1 MSFLRCTNFRLYFFI
16 CSVTPCLN
24 QVFRRC
30 FSMENLRAYAEDEA
44 PASSV
49 QPPVTKG
56 PNTSEGLSTSSSTS
70 ASVPSTRTLS
80 GPVQEVST
88 PLQSS
93 SVVSRDKTVSLKD
106 IPPPPPPDEP
116 YELFLARVA
125 CQTLDPAGG
134 TPRPAAAEP
143 VQPPLPLTT
152 VGLRLHTPFPRFEDT
167 SGASIPLV
175 QGPRIR
181 MPLPASCYVPPPQ
194 PWTWSGR
201 GPDVPPLQVRSQAPL
216 LSSMGPVRFPG
227 PSTLAGGPPT
237 EGPLPHLLPP
247 TSSSVSKN
255 AASPSPRAFA
265 DFFRGPRPLLSRRRP
280 QPAWLLRLSS
290 WICRL
295 MRTFIQDLLQPW
307 SRTGK
312 RKFSRTCDCTGSS
325 CKVTLHL
332 SQLWAPLFPR
342 ETWAPTHCGSWAPL
356 ATERR
361 HGLSISP
368 VQNEQAASLA
378 DAAIH
383 ARDHLVTV
391 LDEGTV
397 VPGRLR
403 TPLPAVAGLPLPVA
417 HA

>member
-1 MSFLRCTNFRLYFFI
+1 MSFLRCTNFRIYFFI

-24 QVFRRC
+24 QVFRHC

-44 PASSV
+44 PAPSV

-56 PNTSEGLSTSSSTS
+56 PNTSEGLSTSSSTSSTS

-116 YELFLARVA
+116 YELFMARVA

-143 VQPPLPLTT
+143 VQPPPPLTT
-152 VGLRLHTPFPRFEDT
+152 VGLRLPTPFPRFEDT
-167 SGASIPLV
+167 SWASIPQV

-194 PWTWSGR
+194 PWTWSRR
-201 GPDVPPLQVRSQAPL
+201 GPDVPPLQVHSQAPL
-216 LSSMGPVRFPG
+216 LSSMGPVCFPG

-255 AASPSPRAFA
+255 AASPPPPALSRIFSGGHTPFCPEGGYNQPDYCGSPAESA
-265 DFFRGPRPLLSRRRP
+265 DWWERLSRTSSSRGPGLESANVRGQATVLEAVARWRSTSVNCGFRCSPGKHGPRRTAAAEPLWRPR
-280 QPAWLLRLSS
+280 
-290 WICRL
+290 
-295 MRTFIQDLLQPW
+295 
-307 SRTGK
+307 GV
-312 RKFSRTCDCTGSS
+312 TGS
-325 CKVTLHL
+325 
-332 SQLWAPLFPR
+332 A
-342 ETWAPTHCGSWAPL
+342 
-356 ATERR
+356 
-361 HGLSISP
+361 
-368 VQNEQAASLA
+368 
-378 DAAIH
+378 
-383 ARDHLVTV
+383 
-391 LDEGTV
+391 
-397 VPGRLR
+397 
-403 TPLPAVAGLPLPVA
+403 
-417 HA
+417 

>member
-70 ASVPSTRTLS
+70 VSVPSTRTLS

-143 VQPPLPLTT
+143 VPPPLPLTT
-152 VGLRLHTPFPRFEDT
+152 VGLRLPTPFPRFEDT
-167 SGASIPLV
+167 SWASIPQV
-175 QGPRIR
+175 EGPRIR

-201 GPDVPPLQVRSQAPL
+201 GPDVRPLQVRSQAPL

-255 AASPSPRAFA
+255 AASPPPLR
-265 DFFRGPRPLLSRRRP
+265 FRGFFPGATPPFFQKEATTSVTTAALQLNP
-280 QPAWLLRLSS
+280 QTDENVYPGPPPAVVQDWKAQMFEDMRLYWKQLQVVLPIDIENPYRLSNCLYRYIS
-290 WICRL
+290 IYIG
-295 MRTFIQDLLQPW
+295 F
-307 SRTGK
+307 
-312 RKFSRTCDCTGSS
+312 
-325 CKVTLHL
+325 
-332 SQLWAPLFPR
+332 
-342 ETWAPTHCGSWAPL
+342 L
-356 ATERR
+356 AT
-361 HGLSISP
+361 
-368 VQNEQAASLA
+368 
-378 DAAIH
+378 
-383 ARDHLVTV
+383 HL
-391 LDEGTV
+391 
-397 VPGRLR
+397 
-403 TPLPAVAGLPLPVA
+403 
-417 HA
+417 

>member
-1 MSFLRCTNFRLYFFI
+1 
-16 CSVTPCLN
+16 
-24 QVFRRC
+24 
-30 FSMENLRAYAEDEA
+30 MENLRAYAEDEA
-44 PASSV
+44 QAPSV
-49 QPPVTKG
+49 QTPVTKG
-56 PNTSEGLSTSSSTS
+56 PNTSEGLSTSSSTSSTS

-116 YELFLARVA
+116 YELFMARVA

-143 VQPPLPLTT
+143 VPPPPPLTT
-152 VGLRLHTPFPRFEDT
+152 VGLRLPTPFPRFEDT
-167 SGASIPLV
+167 TWASIPQV

-181 MPLPASCYVPPPQ
+181 MPLPASCYVPPLNLGLGPDGARTYLLYRSVVKLLSCPRWVLFVFRDLQ
-194 PWTWSGR
+194 PWLV
-201 GPDVPPLQVRSQAPL
+201 DLLQKALFHIYFL
-216 LSSMGPVRFPG
+216 LRLLQCKK
-227 PSTLAGGPPT
+227 TL
-237 EGPLPHLLPP
+237 LLPP
-247 TSSSVSKN
+247 C
-255 AASPSPRAFA
+255 AFA
-265 DFFRGPRPLLSRRRP
+265 DFFRGPRPLLSRRRL
-280 QPAWLLRLSS
+280 QPAWLLRLSR
-290 WICRL
+290 WIRRL

-312 RKFSRTCDCTGSS
+312 RKCSRTCDCTGSS

-332 SQLWAPLFPR
+332 SQLWVPLFPR
-342 ETWAPTHCGSWAPL
+342 ETWAPTHCGSWVPL

-378 DAAIH
+378 DAAVH
-383 ARDHLVTV
+383 VRDHLVTV